1 MLLDC
6 YRDFESTIYLHSLE
20 EGNKF
25 ENNRAPRIIFRVITV
40 SRLNGIYFETNILS
54 NISLSR
60 NVYIRVD
67 TGCFSRKSHGKQ
79 CHYVV
84 QIPRGDNFTF
94 ACTIIRKATVNL
106 ANTTPF

>member
-6 YRDFESTIYLHSLE
+6 YGDFESTIYLHSLE

-84 QIPRGDNFTF
+84 QIHRVAITSRLRVPSFVKR
-94 ACTIIRKATVNL
+94 L
-106 ANTTPF
+106 